1 VKLSDLLD
9 ELRNNI
15 LHDRSAQTGTPGD
28 YLWSDNTLVRYINE
42 AQKRF
47 ARHALVIR
55 DASTPEV
62 VNVTLKTGVANYTL
76 HPTILS
82 VISAKVSTAQVD
94 LVRTGHWAMGTYE
107 PPQTDIWDVNRLTTL
122 APGAPQAFTT
132 DEELVTGD
140 GNGRNTMTLRVIPV
154 PDAAANGT
162 IITMRVVRLPL
173 DELTLTNQTAEP
185 EIPDDYHIPMLDWA
199 AYLALRIVDHDAGDP
214 DRAKEF
220 ADAFEAHVKEAR
232 AEVLRKLFAPQ
243 PWGFGKGG
251 WRW

>member
-1 VKLSDLLD
+1 
-9 ELRNNI
+9 
-15 LHDRSAQTGTPGD
+15 
-28 YLWSDNTLVRYINE
+28 
-42 AQKRF
+42 
-47 ARHALVIR
+47 
-55 DASTPEV
+55 
-62 VNVTLKTGVANYTL
+62 
-76 HPTILS
+76 
-82 VISAKVSTAQVD
+82 
-94 LVRTGHWAMGTYE
+94 
-107 PPQTDIWDVNRLTTL
+107 
-122 APGAPQAFTT
+122 
-132 DEELVTGD
+132 
-140 GNGRNTMTLRVIPV
+140 MTLRVIPV